1 MQARLFCTAMAKNGN
16 GVKALI
22 AEDDRFL
29 GNVLKTKL
37 EQEGFAVRLATDGE
51 MTLAALAADPP
62 DILLLDIIM
71 PKKNGFDVLAEMRL
85 KKGGPDIPVIILSN
99 LGQEE
104 DVKKGMAL
112 GAVDFLVKSDHSL
125 QEIVDK
131 VKQYAAQHKT

>member
-1 MQARLFCTAMAKNGN
+1 MPKTDGN
-16 GVKALI
+16 GVDVLI

-51 MTLAALAADPP
+51 MALGEIAAARP

-71 PKKNGFDVLAEMRL
+71 PKKNGFDVLAELRL
-85 KKGGPDIPVIILSN
+85 KKGGGDIPVVILSN

-131 VKQYAAQHKT
+131 VKQYAAQHKKA